1 MGSVLVTLALS
12 VDSSEKS
19 FFQVKNG
26 LTKSADVSEVLT
38 VEKYELLEPL
48 DNFEENLAEEYSDN
62 TQVRIAGIL

>member
-1 MGSVLVTLALS
+1 
-12 VDSSEKS
+12 
-19 FFQVKNG
+19 VKNG